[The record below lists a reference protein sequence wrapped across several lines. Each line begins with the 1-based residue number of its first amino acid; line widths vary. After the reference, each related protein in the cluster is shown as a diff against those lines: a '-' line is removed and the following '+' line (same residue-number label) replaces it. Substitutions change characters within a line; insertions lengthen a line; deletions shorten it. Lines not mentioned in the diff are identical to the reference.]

1 MATRLSIFNAALTLV
16 STTTIKQEDLDDV
29 DNPQAAACINLYPSQ
44 KTAVLAMAQW
54 PFAIKRT
61 RLEPS
66 AQSDDVPEFEY
77 TYNLGVLK
85 DDSAIVRDIGWV
97 STVDPLP
104 YEIEGNS
111 LYTDQPPDRAIL
123 RYVADVKET
132 LFRGTFIECVEKKL
146 AAQLAAKFRNDEQL
160 TQRILVEYARALQVA
175 QAEVTPFTDLPLHT
189 LLTTFP
195 PPPQGATPGS

>member
-1 MATRLSIFNAALTLV
+1 MET
-16 STTTIKQEDLDDV
+16 
-29 DNPQAAACINLYPSQ
+29 PQAAACIDLYPSQ
-44 KTAVLAMAQW
+44 KTAVLATAQW
-54 PFAIKRT
+54 PFAIKRQ
-61 RLEPS
+61 RLAPS

-77 TYNLGVLK
+77 TYDLGVLNE
-85 DDSAIVRDIGWV
+85 DPEPIVRDIGWV

-123 RYVADVKET
+123 RYVADVDET

-175 QAEVTPFTDLPLHT
+175 HAEVTPFTDLPLHT